1 MLGKWNYIIG
11 ILVQKENLVL
21 TTTQDITSS
30 MTSSEKRATWSLASI
45 YALRML
51 GLFMILPVLSL
62 FAEQLEGSTPAL
74 IGLAMSIYGLP
85 QVLLQIPFGLLS
97 DRFGRKKMIIIGL
110 VLFFIGSVIAALS
123 TTIYG
128 VLAGRAFQGAGAV
141 SAVIMALV
149 ADLTQEVH
157 RTKAMA
163 IIGISI
169 GGSFGLGII
178 AGPIIS
184 GFGGVQSVFGV
195 TAVLTLLAILTII
208 YIVPNPQQ
216 SKLHRDAEFVPKESM
231 QVLKNPDLLRLNYGI
246 FTLHLILMAIFVVV
260 PSLMRKAGLSA
271 GHEWQVYLPVF
282 VISMAFAVP
291 FVILAEKKRK
301 MKQVFL
307 GAIAVLIMAELGLS
321 AAHQNLFGIIGFL
334 WLFFCGFNLLEAT
347 LPSLISKTAPADL
360 KGTAMGAYSSS
371 QFLGLFMGGLIG
383 GWFNGKFGVSA
394 VFLFCAAAAFSWLL
408 VSSRM
413 KPPRYVA
420 NMLIALEHLSERE
433 ANAFVTEMLKISGVE
448 EITLHYEEALVYLK
462 VDNQK
467 LDKDQLQ
474 YLITQYVNA

>member
-1 MLGKWNYIIG
+1 MRDNSSL
-11 ILVQKENLVL
+11 KENLIL
-21 TTTQDITSS
+21 ATTKTQDITSS
-30 MTSSEKRATWSLASI
+30 MTATEKRATGSLASI

-62 FAEQLEGSTPAL
+62 FAGQLKGSTPAL
-74 IGLAMSIYGLP
+74 IGLAMGIYGLP

-97 DRFGRKKMIIIGL
+97 DRFGRKKIIIIGL
-110 VLFFIGSVIAALS
+110 LLFLIGSVVAAMS

-128 VLAGRAFQGAGAV
+128 ILVGRAFQGAGAV

-163 IIGISI
+163 VIGISI
-169 GGSFGLGII
+169 GASFGIGII

-184 GFGGVQSVFGV
+184 EFGGVQGVFWV
-195 TAVLTLLAILTII
+195 TAILTFLAILTII
-208 YIVPNPQQ
+208 YIVPDPHK
-216 SKLHRDAEFVPKESM
+216 SKLHRDAEFVPKETM

-260 PSLMRKAGLSA
+260 PSLMRNAGLLS
-271 GHEWQVYLPVF
+271 GHEWRVYLPVF
-282 VISMAFAVP
+282 VISMVFAVP

-301 MKQVFL
+301 MKHVFL
-307 GAIAVLIMAELGLS
+307 GAIAVLIIAELGLS
-321 AAHQNLFGIIGFL
+321 VFHQNLIGIIAFL

-371 QFLGLFMGGLIG
+371 QFMGLFIGGLVG
-383 GWFNGKFGVSA
+383 GWFNGEFGVTA
-394 VFLFCAAAAFSWLL
+394 VFLFCAAVAFSWFL
-408 VSSRM
+408 VSLWM

-420 NMLIALEHLSERE
+420 NLLLSLEELSEQD
-433 ANAFVTEMLKISGVE
+433 ANEFVEQVLKVSGVE
-448 EITLHYEEALVYLK
+448 EMTLHYEEALVYLK
-462 VDNQK
+462 VDNQR
-467 LDKDQLQ
+467 LDKNRLQ
-474 YLITQYVNA
+474 SLIAQYVNV